1 MKNKI
6 DLFKLFMN
14 TILLILFGLI
24 TFWFFELLFGG
35 SPTLIE
41 FGAVIIVATFGYILK
56 INREVGEIK
65 VDMKHNINNTRQSFK
80 IMREDIDLIKNNL
93 NLINKKLNV

>member
-1 MKNKI
+1 MKKKI
-6 DLFKLFMN
+6 DYFD
-14 TILLILFGLI
+14 LILKIFIILVFI
-24 TFWFFELLFGG
+24 LVTYWFFELLFGG
-35 SPTLIE
+35 SPTLTE

-80 IMREDIDLIKNNL
+80 IMKDDIDLIK
-93 NLINKKLNV
+93 KKLNIYQ

>member
-65 VDMKHNINNTRQSFK
+65 VDMKHNFGRMK
-80 IMREDIDLIKNNL
+80 DDIDLIKNNL
-93 NLINKKLNV
+93 NLINKKLKV